1 MEQTEIELTYAAI
14 VGTKEELLEMISK
27 KLSMNKDS
35 DQTIATVVAVS

>member
-14 VGTKEELLEMISK
+14 VGTKEELLEMVSK